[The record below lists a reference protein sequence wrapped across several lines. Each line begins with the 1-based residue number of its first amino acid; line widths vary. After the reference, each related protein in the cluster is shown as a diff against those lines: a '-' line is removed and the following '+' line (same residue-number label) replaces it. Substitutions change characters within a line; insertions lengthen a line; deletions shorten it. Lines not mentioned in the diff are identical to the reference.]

1 MRWFDFQRLKTTNKN
16 ILNRFIFLKSS
27 TKKWQKI
34 ALILLFTIQQSLS
47 QMQYE
52 SVYMKAFNKGA
63 FGIQIQ
69 FDTYLSFNFFFSIL
83 HKVLLTVRMNLK
95 VLLSFLFLSI
105 IVSGDQISASNSE
118 ASRDIQTIKT
128 LVTQIFQWYKNEM
141 TAMR

>member
-1 MRWFDFQRLKTTNKN
+1 M
-16 ILNRFIFLKSS
+16 IYFLKKFDKKL
-27 TKKWQKI
+27 TKKF

-63 FGIQIQ
+63 FRIQIQ
-69 FDTYLSFNFFFSIL
+69 FNTYLSFNFFFSML

-95 VLLSFLFLSI
+95 VLVSFLFLSI